1 MQLIVNQQPCEF
13 AAPHIDVPTLLQSRG
28 IKATAVAVAI
38 NGEVVP
44 RRKWDVVRLSDG
56 DKIEL
61 VKVVAGGAWDDDP
74 LVIADQT
81 FQSRL
86 LMGTGRFVSPAL
98 LRACSRQAGSIC
110 RLRSFA
116 WPCRFSW
123 ARSSARPPAISAAW
137 STALYRLS
145 SMSSGRFRS
154 TCW

>member
-1 MQLIVNQQPCEF
+1 MQLIVNQQPLEF

-28 IKATAVAVAI
+28 IKDNAVAVAI
-38 NGEVVP
+38 NGKVVP
-44 RRKWDVVRLSDG
+44 RRNWDGVRLSDG

-98 LRACSRQAGSIC
+98 LRAALDASGTELVTVAIRMTGVDGSGPDAGILAS
-110 RLRSFA
+110 LD
-116 WPCRFSW
+116 
-123 ARSSARPPAISAAW
+123 
-137 STALYRLS
+137 
-145 SMSSGRFRS
+145 
-154 TCW
+154 